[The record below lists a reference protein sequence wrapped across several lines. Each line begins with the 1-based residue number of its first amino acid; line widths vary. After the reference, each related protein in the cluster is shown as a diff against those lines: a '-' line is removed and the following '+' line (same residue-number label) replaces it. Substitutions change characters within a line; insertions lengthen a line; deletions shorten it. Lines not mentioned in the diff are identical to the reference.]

1 MGKAKKKRNMMREEI
16 PCIVFLSSNENKDEE
31 LAEKKENR
39 QFKYIYDYAKAH

>member
-31 LAEKKENR
+31 L
-39 QFKYIYDYAKAH
+39 